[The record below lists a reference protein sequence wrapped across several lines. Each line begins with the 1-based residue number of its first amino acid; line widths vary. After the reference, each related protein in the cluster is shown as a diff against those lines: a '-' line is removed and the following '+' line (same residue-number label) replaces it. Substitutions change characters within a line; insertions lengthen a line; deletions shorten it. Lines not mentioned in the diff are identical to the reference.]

1 VVGWQDRV
9 VPLPRIEPMKAIA
22 GELPGDDDAWAYE
35 IKWDGMRA
43 VAELGDGSVRLR
55 TTRGNDAAISF
66 PDLSRLGDALD
77 GRPGILD
84 GEIVAFDDHGAPSF
98 GLLQHRMHITDG
110 AIAAA
115 RAAEAPVAYVV
126 FDLLHF
132 DGHDSWKL
140 PYLDRRSLLAD
151 LVEPGDHWQV
161 PAYRIGGGAELLAA
175 ARDRGLEGVMAKR
188 PDRPY
193 EPGKRSGTWRKV
205 KVRHTQEF
213 VVGGWLPGEGN
224 RSGHLGAL
232 LLGCHRRPGHLDWVG
247 NVGTGF
253 SFAELTRLGARLN
266 DLAVD
271 TCPFDE
277 RPIGP
282 KLRAARW
289 VRPELV
295 VQCEFGAWTTDGK
308 LRHASY
314 LGERT
319 DKLAAEVTCDP

>member
-1 VVGWQDRV
+1 
-9 VPLPRIEPMKAIA
+9 MKAVA
-22 GELPGDDDAWAYE
+22 GELPTDDDAWAYE

-43 VAELGDGSVRLR
+43 VAELEDGTVHLR

-66 PDLSRLGDALD
+66 PDLARLGDALD

-84 GEIVAFDDHGAPSF
+84 GEIVAFDEGGVPSF
-98 GLLQHRMHITDG
+98 GLLQQRMHIGDAAT
-110 AIAAA
+110 AAA
-115 RAAEAPVAYVV
+115 RAAETPVAYVV

-132 DGHDSWKL
+132 DGHESWKL
-140 PYLDRRSLLAD
+140 PYLDRRHLLTE

-161 PAYRIGGGAELLAA
+161 PAHRVGGGAELLAA
-175 ARDRGLEGVMAKR
+175 ARERGLEGVVAKR

-193 EPGKRSGTWRKV
+193 EPGKRSAAWRKV

-224 RSGHLGAL
+224 RSGHMGAL
-232 LLGCHRRPGHLDWVG
+232 LLGCHRRPGRLEWVG

-253 SFAELTRLGARLN
+253 SFAELTRLGAK
-266 DLAVD
+266 LAGLATD
-271 TCPFDE
+271 SCPFVE

-282 KLRAARW
+282 KVRSARW

-295 VQCEFGAWTTDGK
+295 AQCEFGEWTRDGK
-308 LRHASY
+308 LRHTTY

-319 DKLAAEVTCDP
+319 DKLATDVTCDP